1 MPIVIFNLLHIR
13 IPIATIESSYIRLV
27 SMFLKIGEL
36 SEKTSCSVLTIRF
49 YEKEGLIP
57 QPERTEGNY
66 RMYSEDY
73 IDRLKFIINC
83 RSLNMNLNEIRKLL
97 SYKDIPNQNCSE
109 INELIDI
116 HIKDVQESIKNQQR
130 LIEQLLDIRKTC
142 DGLCTV
148 DKCGVLKNL
157 A

>member
-1 MPIVIFNLLHIR
+1 
-13 IPIATIESSYIRLV
+13 
-27 SMFLKIGEL
+27 MFLKIGEL

-66 RMYSEDY
+66 RIYSATY
-73 IDRLKFIINC
+73 IDRLKFIVNC
-83 RSLNMNLNEIRKLL
+83 RSLNMNLNEIKILL
-97 SYKDIPNQNCSE
+97 SYKDFPNQNCSE
-109 INELIDI
+109 VNKLIDA
-116 HIKDVQESIKNQQR
+116 HIADIQESIQNQQK

-142 DGLCTV
+142 DGSYTV